1 MAFASIERTKSAGS
15 PTHSNT
21 GASRLYRGRVPRR
34 PRKSL
39 PDRSIYQVTVR
50 GVNRS
55 AIVFDEI
62 DRGGLHELVLRTEKR
77 FGWIYDA
84 YCLMTT
90 HFHLVLPAN
99 LASLSSGMHWLNG
112 IWAQRINR
120 RYGRTGHLFEN
131 RFSAWAI
138 RDEEH
143 WRETCR
149 YVLENPVRAGLCES
163 ALDWPWSGGRF
174 LARYRA

>member
-1 MAFASIERTKSAGS
+1 M
-15 PTHSNT
+15 
-21 GASRLYRGRVPRR
+21 PRR
-34 PRKSL
+34 PRKTL
-39 PDRSIYQVTVR
+39 PDRGVYQVTVR

-55 AIVFDEI
+55 AIVFDDI
-62 DRGGLHELVLRTEKR
+62 DRNALHELVLRTEKR
-77 FGWIYDA
+77 FDWMYDA

-99 LASLSSGMHWLNG
+99 LPSLSCGMHWLNG

-131 RFSAWAI
+131 RFSAWVI
-138 RDEEH
+138 RDDEH

-149 YVLENPVRAGLCES
+149 YVVENPVKAGLCES
-163 ALDWPWSGGRF
+163 AFDWPWSGGRF
-174 LARYRA
+174 LARYRP